1 MKQYCI
7 VSSPLHSPIIVSTN
21 SHDFCDYMQLG
32 YSIVFS
38 GNRKECERILSDE
51 MELTD

>member
-21 SHDFCDYMQLG
+21 SHDFAELILLG
-32 YSIVFS
+32 YQIVFS
-38 GNRKECERILSDE
+38 GNKKQCIEI
-51 MELTD
+51 MELESSLCD